1 VLEELLE
8 DPDIDVRVSAANAL
22 LRIERRQSTGL
33 HFIDWVIIALYAA
46 AMIAVG
52 FYYARRTKTGDDYLL
67 GGRKTN
73 SVAAGISL
81 MATMVSAIAF
91 LGTTGETI
99 KHGPAFAI
107 FYIMAYP
114 INYFVIGYI
123 IIPIYMK
130 YRFTSAYE
138 LLEKPLGRGVRLFAS
153 ILFISVRFL
162 WMAFLIYLSSKA
174 MVTMLNWDTNLIP
187 VISITMGIITL
198 IYSAMGGFRA
208 VIVTDV
214 SQASLLFFS
223 AVFTVIFVTI
233 KLHGVSVWLP
243 TEWAPNWDKI
253 VMFSFDP
260 HIRLTG
266 FAYILTTTIW
276 WICTLGSDQMAV
288 QRFVSTKDVRAARK
302 AYLSSI
308 IADFFVM
315 ISLVLV
321 GMALLKYYV
330 LNPHLIPDG
339 KSFVNDT
346 DFLFPH
352 YIVNYLPVGLTGL
365 VIAGFLSAAMS
376 SLSSGIN
383 SSSAVLTSD
392 ILPLFRKLKL
402 DKFSEVNRARFMSLI
417 VGVLAV
423 SLSSVMGKI
432 PGNVF
437 EITAKTSNLFV
448 ASLFNLFFMAM
459 FVPFATPVGTITGT
473 LYGSTAAILI
483 AFWDMLTG
491 KPGFSF
497 TWILPVSLLVCI
509 STSLIFSLLTIK
521 VKKKSTRVF
530 CYIIFIIP
538 LIVITALLIKMNRG

>member
-1 VLEELLE
+1 M
-8 DPDIDVRVSAANAL
+8 NCK
-22 LRIERRQSTGL
+22 TGL
-33 HFIDWVIIALYAA
+33 HFFDWVVIVLYAV
-46 AMIAVG
+46 AMIGVG

-99 KHGPAFAI
+99 KHGPAFAL

-114 INYFVIGYI
+114 INYLVIGYI
-123 IIPIYMK
+123 IIPLYMK

-138 LLEKPLGRGVRLFAS
+138 LLEKPLGRGVRLFAAM
-153 ILFISVRFL
+153 LFISVRFL

-187 VISITMGIITL
+187 VISITMGLITL
-198 IYSAMGGFRA
+198 LYSTMGGYRA

-214 SQASLLFFS
+214 SQASLLFFG

-233 KLHGVSVWLP
+233 KLHGVSVWFP
-243 TEWAPNWDKI
+243 TEWAPNWDNI
-253 VMFSFDP
+253 VIFSFDP
-260 HIRLTG
+260 TIRLTG
-266 FAYILTTTIW
+266 FTYILTTTIW

-288 QRFVSTKDVRAARK
+288 QRFASTKDVRAARK
-302 AYLSSI
+302 AYVSSI
-308 IADFFVM
+308 CADIFVM

-321 GMALLKYYV
+321 GMSLLKYYV
-330 LNPHLIPDG
+330 LNPKLIPDG
-339 KSFVNDT
+339 ISLVKDT

-352 YIVNYLPVGLTGL
+352 FIVNYLPVGLTGL

-392 ILPLFRKLKL
+392 ILPLFRKLKPE
-402 DKFSEVNRARFMSLI
+402 KISVVNRARFMSLI

-423 SLSSVMGKI
+423 SLSSVMDKI

-437 EITAKTSNLFV
+437 EVTSKTSNLFV
-448 ASLFNLFFMAM
+448 PSLFNLFFMAM

-491 KPGFSF
+491 KPGLSF
-497 TWILPVSLLVCI
+497 TWILPVSLFVCI
-509 STSLIFSLLTIK
+509 STSTIFSLITIK
-521 VKKKSTRVF
+521 VKKKRTRIF
-530 CYIIFIIP
+530 CYCIFIVP
-538 LIVITALLIKMNRG
+538 LIIITTLLITMNR